1 LSRAVD
7 RDGCCRTS
15 WEEAVSVVS
24 LVAPQPVDR
33 LRDAVDA
40 LVAVDPVDLSD
51 AALAHELV
59 ALRRQ
64 MDRQD
69 AAFARLARAAHG
81 RGLGSADGAAS
92 TAAWLRHRA
101 GMREGDAKAAIQSGE
116 ACAVLGATGEAWRA
130 GEISTGAAR
139 TIVGARVDGH
149 DDALLACEPAL
160 LDLARRGDLRS
171 LRRAAAHFRKLALAD
186 GSPPSVQDG
195 LYLARTFDGRTV
207 VSGELDDLAAETV
220 TTALHA
226 YTDPPS
232 DTDRRTTARRRAA
245 ALVRI
250 CEVALERTG
259 DARRP
264 RAHVSVVLDWT
275 TLTGGCGRADGE
287 FTGPIHRRDIARLL
301 CDCSVSRIVTG
312 PDSLPLDVG
321 RTRRT
326 VPPALRRALVARDGG
341 CRFPGCD
348 RPPGWCDAHHTVP
361 WREGGCTT
369 RDGLILL
376 CDRHH
381 HVVHQPGWSLDFDG
395 THLVIR
401 RPGGTVVT

>member
-1 LSRAVD
+1 MPHTCSD
-7 RDGCCRTS
+7 S
-15 WEEAVSVVS
+15 EAVSGLERGQPISYTFGLRDGDDAEGVQRLAPEDPGFLQVMHAVS
-24 LVAPQPVDR
+24 RLRHASQGLTLLVNVLGFQGNPQYTLVTLQRFCVATASAQRVRRPLFGDRLGSKITDIPGYRRCLLMVNERGIESFMELVGLSDIIKRPRLVQDIARFPERFEGGSILRDGLFIPSTR
-33 LRDAVDA
+33 LRDMPHVK
-40 LVAVDPVDLSD
+40 P
-51 AALAHELV
+51 
-59 ALRRQ
+59 
-64 MDRQD
+64 QD
-69 AAFARLARAAHG
+69 CDIL
-81 RGLGSADGAAS
+81 
-92 TAAWLRHRA
+92 
-101 GMREGDAKAAIQSGE
+101 
-116 ACAVLGATGEAWRA
+116 
-130 GEISTGAAR
+130 
-139 TIVGARVDGH
+139 
-149 DDALLACEPAL
+149 
-160 LDLARRGDLRS
+160 
-171 LRRAAAHFRKLALAD
+171 
-186 GSPPSVQDG
+186 
-195 LYLARTFDGRTV
+195 
-207 VSGELDDLAAETV
+207 
-220 TTALHA
+220 
-226 YTDPPS
+226 
-232 DTDRRTTARRRAA
+232 
-245 ALVRI
+245 
-250 CEVALERTG
+250 
-259 DARRP
+259 P

-361 WREGGCTT
+361 WMEGGCTT

-401 RPGGTVVT
+401 RPGGTVVA